1 MAQRPHTT
9 VQTQGDLA
17 RLLLDFAHAPGRY
30 AIRLGEPHALF
41 RELRTIVRWAQGRL
55 PAPGVLG
62 EDPPDGRELVHA
74 AVLFIQRACFDRDS
88 THYQVMG
95 LTPEM
100 FSHER
105 LRARYRVLIRLTHPD
120 FGVGG
125 LPANAASMV
134 NRAYDVLSDDAQ
146 RRRYDEELAHKQR
159 GQTATAQPDA
169 DTTGHRPTRL
179 RGGDLIRGLGSAPSW
194 RERWSTWIAGH
205 PRQLRLALVGTGA
218 SVVLGGIFAWLALD
232 AMHGSASVLVASGP
246 AALPAARLAQK
257 RSVERPAPRA
267 EERVAASATAGP
279 GPAETIQGVDARSAR
294 DYLEDVVAAL
304 QQVDDTQYLN
314 DRLARMHVQGSLLA
328 PVADLQRRAPRLAVE
343 RTAWTE
349 TRQTGVL
356 GLQSTVVLQA
366 PAQDAEIRVYRLT
379 AEFRQ
384 TPEGA
389 RLERLDLER
398 RD

>member
-1 MAQRPHTT
+1 MVQRPHTS

-41 RELRTIVRWAQGRL
+41 RELRTVVRWAQGRI
-55 PAPGVLG
+55 PDARVLG
-62 EDPPDGRELVHA
+62 EDPPDERELVHA
-74 AVLFIQRACFDRDS
+74 AVLFIQRACFDRES

-100 FSHER
+100 FTHER

-134 NRAYDVLSDDAQ
+134 NRAYDVLSDNAA
-146 RRRYDEELAHKQR
+146 RRRYDETLARDQR
-159 GQTATAQPDA
+159 ARHGPVDVEEDA
-169 DTTGHRPTRL
+169 TGHRPTRV
-179 RGGDLIRGLGSAPSW
+179 RGGDLIRGLGRAPSW
-194 RERWSTWIAGH
+194 RERWSTWLASH
-205 PRQLRLALVGTGA
+205 PRQIRLALVGAGA
-218 SVVLGGIFAWLALD
+218 CVVLGGAFAWLALD
-232 AMHGSASVLVASGP
+232 AMHGAASALVATGP
-246 AALPAARLAQK
+246 APAPAARPVRESLALRQ
-257 RSVERPAPRA
+257 APQTEAGTR
-267 EERVAASATAGP
+267 ASAAAIAEP
-279 GPAETIQGVDARSAR
+279 GAIRDVDARGAR
-294 DYLEDVVAAL
+294 DYLDDVVAAL
-304 QQVDDTQYLN
+304 QRVDDTQYLN

-343 RTAWTE
+343 RTGWTE
-349 TRQTGVL
+349 TRRPGAL
-356 GLQSTVVLQA
+356 GLHSTLVLQT
-366 PAQDAEIRVYRLT
+366 PAENAEVRVYRLA

-384 TPEGA
+384 TPQGA
-389 RLERLDLER
+389 VLERLDLQR